1 MTRAR
6 VEAFSDGVFAIAI
19 TLLVLD
25 IPVPQVARGQ
35 LGDALLDNWPD
46 YAAYVVSFAI
56 IGLIWINHH
65 AVFGYVERVD
75 RGLLFLNLNL
85 LLWTALI
92 PWPTRLLAEFMQ
104 AGGSDERTAALVYAL
119 TMT

>member
-104 AGGSDERTAALVYAL
+104 GAAATSAL
-119 TMT
+119 RPSSTRSR